1 MAIYYS
7 KPHLELLL
15 ELINEANPGLLE
27 MRDLVNSRFG
37 IPFVRTPGPGEI
49 ADTSLEIYT
58 KPGSFYI
65 GKRIVHYRRL
75 NFSKLFANMTVEID
89 EWAPTSLPKVDWI
102 RLINAKYNLALLVE
116 DMDNAY
122 GALTSTV
129 KENLWA
135 SANSLVYSG
144 QLPVRWT
151 RGKRT
156 LEQILPNPTMNG
168 LYWDANYVEGKPLMN
183 LVGMG
188 IDFTRFGGSTKITT
202 GAAIN
207 GSSGDLREMA
217 DWFSAYTG
225 RTIDDRVSHTLPG
238 GINNLN
244 ITRFTLPNANLP
256 EANAAKFN
264 RALVITPKADSWF
277 CGKIIW
283 HYNA

>member
-7 KPHLELLL
+7 KPHLQMLLD
-15 ELINEANPGLLE
+15 LINEANPGLLE

-75 NFSKLFANMTVEID
+75 NFSKLFANMVVQID
-89 EWAPTSLPKVDWI
+89 EWAATTLPKADWV
-102 RLINAKYNLALLVE
+102 RLINAKYNLALIVE
-116 DMDNAY
+116 DFDNAY
-122 GALTSTV
+122 GSLNSGIQ
-129 KENLWA
+129 ENLWA
-135 SANSLVYSG
+135 NANSLVYSG
-144 QLPVRWT
+144 QLPVKWT
-151 RGKRT
+151 RGKRA
-156 LEQILPNPTMNG
+156 LDQILPNPTMNG

-183 LVGMG
+183 LVGMA
-188 IDFTRFGGSTKITT
+188 INFTRFSGATKIGT
-202 GAAIN
+202 GALIN
-207 GSSGDLREMA
+207 GTSGELREMSQ
-217 DWFSAYTG
+217 WFSDYTG
-225 RTIDDRVSHTLPG
+225 KVLDDRVAHTLPG
-238 GINNLN
+238 GLSGLN
-244 ITRFTLPNANLP
+244 ITRFTLPNVNVP
-256 EANAAKFN
+256 EANSAKYN